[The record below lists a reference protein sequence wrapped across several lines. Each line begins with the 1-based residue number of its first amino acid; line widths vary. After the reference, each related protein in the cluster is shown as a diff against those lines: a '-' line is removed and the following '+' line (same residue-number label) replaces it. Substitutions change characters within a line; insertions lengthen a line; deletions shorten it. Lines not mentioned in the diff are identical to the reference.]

1 MSALKTLASV
11 AGRAMDKLFPD
22 KAEARRQQVELNRD
36 ELAGAPPSRLRL
48 WRSFLMWVLSLCFA
62 WEVVARPAL
71 LTYWPDLRL
80 PPSMLDE
87 VEALLLGAMGLGF

>member
-1 MSALKTLASV
+1 MSTLKALASV
-11 AGRAMDKLFPD
+11 ASRAVDRLFPD
-22 KAEARRQQVELNRD
+22 KTEARRQQVELNRA

-62 WEVVARPAL
+62 WEVVARPIL

-87 VEALLLGAMGLGF
+87 VETLLLGAMGLGF